1 MLSAGASNALLKTLE
16 EPPAYMI
23 FILATTEP
31 QKVLPT
37 IRSRCQRYDFHRIPA
52 AQIAARLADV
62 LAQEKAGGA
71 ECEATPEAV
80 VSLKPDSVVL
90 AVGSTA
96 VMPEVEGIDHPK
108 VLGCIEA
115 LTHGER
121 VGERVVVI
129 GGGLVGCELSLD
141 LVNKGHDV
149 TIVEALPDILS
160 AGLPVPLPNAM
171 YLRDAF
177 AQAEVPILTETRL
190 ISVTDAG
197 AVVAAAEGTRTL
209 AADTVVIAVGFQPR
223 ESMAQD
229 LKGRGFAVFEVGD
242 GRKVGNILTSIWDA
256 YEVAHSL

>member
-1 MLSAGASNALLKTLE
+1 
-16 EPPAYMI
+16 
-23 FILATTEP
+23 
-31 QKVLPT
+31 
-37 IRSRCQRYDFHRIPA
+37 
-52 AQIAARLADV
+52 
-62 LAQEKAGGA
+62 
-71 ECEATPEAV
+71 
-80 VSLKPDSVVL
+80 
-90 AVGSTA
+90 
-96 VMPEVEGIDHPK
+96 
-108 VLGCIEA
+108 
-115 LTHGER
+115 
-121 VGERVVVI
+121 
-129 GGGLVGCELSLD
+129 
-141 LVNKGHDV
+141 
-149 TIVEALPDILS
+149 
-160 AGLPVPLPNAM
+160 M